1 MGDEGAG
8 IHVIR
13 QLQEDKE
20 LADIEIIDGG
30 TGGVQL
36 LDFFL
41 RHDFVI
47 LVDAAMYHQES
58 GTMTRLKSIYSKAY
72 PKAVMV
78 HDIGLNDILD
88 ALHLLEKKPEI
99 VLFTISI
106 SKVDKIGMS
115 LSPKIRSVVPQV
127 ADKIKTYLESVT
139 E

>member
-1 MGDEGAG
+1 
-8 IHVIR
+8 
-13 QLQEDKE
+13 
-20 LADIEIIDGG
+20 
-30 TGGVQL
+30 
-36 LDFFL
+36 
-41 RHDFVI
+41 
-47 LVDAAMYHQES
+47 
-58 GTMTRLKSIYSKAY
+58 
-72 PKAVMV
+72 MV